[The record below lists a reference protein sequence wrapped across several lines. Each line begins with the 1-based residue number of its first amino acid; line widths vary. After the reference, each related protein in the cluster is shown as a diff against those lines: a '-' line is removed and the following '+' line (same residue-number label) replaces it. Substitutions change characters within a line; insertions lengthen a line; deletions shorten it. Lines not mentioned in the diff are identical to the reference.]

1 MDICDD
7 IGYTSVVPLG
17 NDPREGSSSSP
28 GGTKNRTLWEVG
40 KSLEDTQVKA
50 AAAAVPA
57 PVASQQQTELSMG
70 PVEKKLLLVNLVAR
84 PPALREKKREK
95 TGTVPVLPTRF
106 QQRCRFVPR
115 DTSTPNPSN
124 LHPSLSDLRMHTHH
138 LGAYAAESDDERSSR
153 RRMGTSHPHMPPERR
168 ALLTATTVRPSL
180 RSTRPEVQQ
189 VRLALRR
196 APWPP
201 YWEPASRPPLFAA
214 SAATPLWSEL

>member
-28 GGTKNRTLWEVG
+28 GGTKNRTLWGVG

-57 PVASQQQTELSMG
+57 PVASRQTNG
-70 PVEKKLLLVNLVAR
+70 VIHGACGEKTSARQSPR
-84 PPALREKKREK
+84 PPTRAPGEKREK

-201 YWEPASRPPLFAA
+201 YWEPASRPSLFAA

>member
-1 MDICDD
+1 
-7 IGYTSVVPLG
+7 
-17 NDPREGSSSSP
+17 
-28 GGTKNRTLWEVG
+28 
-40 KSLEDTQVKA
+40 
-50 AAAAVPA
+50 
-57 PVASQQQTELSMG
+57 MG
-70 PVEKKLLLVNLVAR
+70 PVEKKLLLVNLLAR
-84 PPALREKKREK
+84 PPALREKKEREK

-201 YWEPASRPPLFAA
+201 YWEPASRPSLFAA